1 MVTQISFGQAR
12 DELSGQEEF
21 FLNLSPTRG
30 KVNIFGLFQ
39 DVCFCLSSHPYA
51 VFRNEASQV
60 TIQDIQEVWRDDG
73 NGCTQYWFLCGIS
86 GDFSHEQRFCVQCKG
101 RAA

>member
-1 MVTQISFGQAR
+1 MVTQISFGQAQA
-12 DELSGQEEF
+12 ELSGQEEF
-21 FLNLSPTRG
+21 FLDLSPTCG
-30 KVNIFGLFQ
+30 EVNIFGLFQ

-60 TIQDIQEVWRDDG
+60 TIRDIQEVWRDDAG
-73 NGCTQYWFLCGIS
+73 GRVRYWFLCGIS
-86 GDFSHEQRFCVQCKG
+86 GDSSREQCFCVQCKG